1 MSKKNSDQPSNQELV
16 DVSNQVS
23 KTSPSQLMSVLI
35 STLELESNMP
45 PPLSTD
51 LNPSI
56 VLIQDLENEVDD
68 MDTAETEEG
77 KKETVGKKNIIEHA
91 RRFRNTAPD
100 KIPPIF
106 VKLKPNIDRY
116 RVVSAARALR
126 KMNDF
131 KGVYINL
138 DRTEAE
144 REFDRNLRESQ
155 RLLNRLEEDV
165 TEDGRHRKWFIK
177 RGRVVRGAD
186 SAQGVSNRADSAHVI
201 SSHQ

>member
-1 MSKKNSDQPSNQELV
+1 MFKKIGFD
-16 DVSNQVS
+16 
-23 KTSPSQLMSVLI
+23 
-35 STLELESNMP
+35 
-45 PPLSTD
+45 
-51 LNPSI
+51 
-56 VLIQDLENEVDD
+56 
-68 MDTAETEEG
+68 
-77 KKETVGKKNIIEHA
+77 NIIEHA

-186 SAQGVSNRADSAHVI
+186 SVQGVSNRADSVQGVFNMADSAQGMSNRADSTQRVSNKADSAHVI
-201 SSHQ
+201 SNHQ